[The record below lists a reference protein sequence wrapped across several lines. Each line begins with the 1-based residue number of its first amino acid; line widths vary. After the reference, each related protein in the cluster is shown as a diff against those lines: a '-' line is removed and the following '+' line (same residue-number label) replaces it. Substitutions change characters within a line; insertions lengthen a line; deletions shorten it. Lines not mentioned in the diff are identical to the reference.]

1 MIKHAREVS
10 RLTGKN
16 APKGRVL
23 LATLGCKVAQYETE
37 ALRELLLADGWCE
50 VDRDADVA
58 VVNTCTVTAESDR
71 KCRKALRRIHRE
83 NPAARILVIGCYAQ
97 SHPEE
102 VAALP
107 GVAFVGGTA
116 EKRRVLAVA
125 NGELAGGVAVLPL
138 TGAAYEPMAV
148 SGAPR
153 TRAYV
158 KIADGCDCRCTYCA
172 LPAARGPVR
181 ARPREDILN
190 EITRLAESG
199 TREVVLTGIETASY
213 GRDLKN
219 GYRLID
225 LLEEVDRLPIARVRL
240 GSLTPEW
247 LLGDTVPR
255 LARLARLAPHL
266 HLSVQSGSTPVL
278 ARMRRRY
285 NAEQA
290 MAGIHALREAIP
302 DLHLTADMIVG
313 FPGESKENFAE
324 TMAFAEEAR
333 FLSMHVFAY
342 SPREGTPAAAFDC
355 TVPEAVKAERSA
367 ALSALASRMTGE
379 LLCEE
384 AARGRTLTV
393 LTETHEEGGTFG
405 HTASFLPV
413 LIRGEQPTGELI
425 AVRPTG
431 VLDGALIAERCE

>member
-1 MIKHAREVS
+1 MTAENTEKR
-10 RLTGKN
+10 
-16 APKGRVL
+16 RVL

-37 ALRELLLADGWCE
+37 ALRELFLENGFCE
-50 VDRDADVA
+50 VSADADVA

-71 KCRKALRRIHRE
+71 KCRQTIRRIHRE

-116 EKRRVLAVA
+116 EKRRVLSVA
-125 NGELAGGVAVLPL
+125 NGEPTEKIAVLPL
-138 TGAAYEPMAV
+138 DGAPYEPMAV

-172 LPAARGPVR
+172 IPAARGPVR
-181 ARPREDILN
+181 SRPREEVLC
-190 EITRLAESG
+190 EIARLAERG

-213 GRDLKN
+213 GRDLKD

-247 LLGDTVPR
+247 LMGDTAER
-255 LARLARLAPHL
+255 LARLSHLAPHL
-266 HLSVQSGSTPVL
+266 HLSVQSGSSRVL

-285 NAEQA
+285 NARQA
-290 MAGIHALREAIP
+290 MDGIRALRDGIP
-302 DLHLTADMIVG
+302 DLQLTCDMIVG
-313 FPGESKENFAE
+313 FPGESKEDFAE

-342 SPREGTPAAAFDC
+342 SPRSGTPAATFPD
-355 TVPEAVKAERSA
+355 TVPEAEKAERSA
-367 ALSALASRMTGE
+367 CLTALAHRMTE
-379 LLCEE
+379 EILCEE
-384 AARGRTLTV
+384 LARGRTLTV
-393 LTETHEEGGTFG
+393 LTETRQEGGTFG

-413 LIRGEQPTGELI
+413 LIRGEQKTGELI
-425 AVRPTG
+425 AARPVSTR
-431 VLDGALIAERCE
+431 DGMLVCERCE